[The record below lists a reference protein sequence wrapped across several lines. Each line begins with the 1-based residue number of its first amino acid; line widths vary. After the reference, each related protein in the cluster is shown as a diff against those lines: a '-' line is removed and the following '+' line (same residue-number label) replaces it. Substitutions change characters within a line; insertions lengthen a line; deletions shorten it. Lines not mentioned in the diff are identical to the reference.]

1 MMRARLVA
9 GFLGLGLAIAAIA
22 TNDKRLTW
30 AAIVALAVA
39 LVIRLV
45 LRRRN
50 Q

>member
-30 AAIVALAVA
+30 AAIAALAIA
-39 LVIRLV
+39 LVIRLI

-50 Q
+50 P